1 MQIKFKDF
9 LFEICENKIYLLKYG
24 NYINLNK
31 CGFLDIQISGE
42 NKDTHLGIKMIN
54 SSEGKRLIYVSH
66 QQTDNRL
73 EIVQKSELIETKT
86 VFLAYTDTST
96 IRIYTEVKNI
106 SLREIV
112 IEEVS
117 SFVGVFLGEN
127 SVENSKNLLFYR
139 FIQSHHAECQPRK
152 QSFYEYGLHRGNI
165 ESQKRISFAN
175 IGSWSTKEE
184 LPQGIIENSK
194 TNDFLMFQIESNS
207 SWYYEIGDKSGEYYL
222 YCGGA
227 NLPFGGWSKL
237 LKTKETYCT
246 PNVAVSLGNS
256 LNEVIGDYPGVRL
269 GLLDEVYP
277 AGDEVVLIY
286 EVTGKVV
293 NPGGLPIQ
301 SGVAVFNVETV
312 YNVYRA
318 IKKQTP
324 VVDKLVSVV
333 AEVNKPV
340 TVRVPLG
347 CTIQEVVD
355 LAGGT
360 TTKNAVYFVGGP
372 MMGNIGTGSQPVTK
386 TTNAVL
392 VLPEDHLIINK
403 KKRKASIDM
412 KRAAASCCQCTMCT
426 DLCPRNRLG
435 HPIEPHKFM
444 RAATC
449 KDLQDPNIFVNTMFC
464 SSCGLCEMYSCMQG
478 LSPRSLMAD
487 YKAGLR
493 QAGLKPPQ
501 GVIPAPVG
509 EEREYRKVPMERLMA
524 RLDLTKYDKEAPL
537 DDEVVDIKKVRIML
551 SQHIGAPATA
561 VVKVGDKVERGQV
574 VGAAGNGLSV
584 AIHASIS
591 GTVTEVSD
599 RYVVIE
605 K

>member
-1 MQIKFKDF
+1 MEMKELSNILQQSGVVGAGGAGFPTYAKLDERAETII
-9 LFEICENKIYLLKYG
+9 LNCAECEPLL
-24 NYINLNK
+24 
-31 CGFLDIQISGE
+31 
-42 NKDTHLGIKMIN
+42 
-54 SSEGKRLIYVSH
+54 RLH
-66 QQTDNRL
+66 RQLL
-73 EIVQKSELIETKT
+73 EKH
-86 VFLAYTDTST
+86 A
-96 IRIYTEVKNI
+96 
-106 SLREIV
+106 REIV
-112 IEEVS
+112 ETFHMIGQTVGAKDIVIGIKKAYKKTIE
-117 SFVGVFLGEN
+117 
-127 SVENSKNLLFYR
+127 
-139 FIQSHHAECQPRK
+139 A
-152 QSFYEYGLHRGNI
+152 
-165 ESQKRISFAN
+165 
-175 IGSWSTKEE
+175 
-184 LPQGIIENSK
+184 
-194 TNDFLMFQIESNS
+194 
-207 SWYYEIGDKSGEYYL
+207 
-222 YCGGA
+222 
-227 NLPFGGWSKL
+227 
-237 LKTKETYCT
+237 
-246 PNVAVSLGNS
+246 
-256 LNEVIGDYPGVRL
+256 LNECIGDYEGVRL

-293 NPGGLPIQ
+293 RPGGLPIE

-318 IKKQTP
+318 LNHTTP

-333 AEVNKPV
+333 AEVNHPV

-347 CTIQEVVD
+347 CTIEEVVAM
-355 LAGGT
+355 AGGV

-386 TTNAVL
+386 TTNAIL

-403 KKRKASIDM
+403 KKSKASIDL

-449 KDLQDPNIFVNTMFC
+449 KDVQDPNIFVNTFFC

-478 LSPRSLMAD
+478 LSPRSLMAE

-493 QAGLKPPQ
+493 AAGMRPPQ
-501 GVIPAPVG
+501 GVIPKPVG

-537 DDEVVDIKKVRIML
+537 NDEVVDMKKVRIML

-561 VVKVGDKVERGQV
+561 IVKVGDMVERGQMI
-574 VGAAGNGLSV
+574 AEPSKGLSV
-584 AIHASIS
+584 GIHASIS
-591 GTVTEVSD
+591 GKVTEVSD
-599 RYVVIE
+599 KYIVIE